1 MELQLDSISKPI
13 ENQKEDEFEKSFKEI
28 ISTLPKSNGWGVSK
42 DLCQYQGFWLHP
54 NFLRGVV
61 AAQQRFQAQPTDI
74 ILCSV
79 PKAGTT
85 WLKSLTF
92 ATISRTSFDDSTTP
106 LLSNMPHE
114 IVPFMELHH
123 AQFFTNKDRGIPLL
137 STHIPY
143 PSLPRS
149 VIDSGCKLVYICR
162 DPKDSFVSMY
172 HFIARNLTSRKVQ
185 PLGLD
190 EAFELFCEGQCF
202 YGPYWD
208 HVLGYW
214 KASLEHPDKILFLK
228 YEEMRGDTVVYV
240 KKLAEFINYPF
251 SSEEQENG
259 VPEKIVKMCSFE
271 KLSNL
276 EVNKTG
282 VYGELGT
289 GFVEN
294 KTYFRKGEV
303 GDWKNCLTPEM
314 AARLDQ
320 ITMQKLSGSG
330 LSL

>member
-1 MELQLDSISKPI
+1 MELHLDSISKQI
-13 ENQKEDEFEKSFKEI
+13 EKGKEDEFEKSFKEM
-28 ISTLPKSNGWGVSK
+28 ISTLPKGNGWGVST
-42 DLCQYQGFWLHP
+42 DLCQYQGFWIHP
-54 NFLRGVV
+54 SFLRGVV
-61 AAQQRFQAQPTDI
+61 SAQQRFQAQPTDI
-74 ILCSV
+74 ILCTV

-92 ATISRTSFDDSTTP
+92 STITRTSYDDSTTP
-106 LLSNMPHE
+106 LLSTVPHD

-123 AQFFTNKDRGIPLL
+123 DQFYTNRDRGTPLL

-143 PSLPRS
+143 SSLPRS
-149 VIDSGCKLVYICR
+149 VIDSGCKIVYICR

-172 HFIARNLTSRKVQ
+172 HFISRIVTARKAQ

-190 EAFELFCEGQCF
+190 EAFELFCEGQTF

-214 KASLEHPDKILFLK
+214 KASLEHPGKILFLK
-228 YEEMRGDTVVYV
+228 YEEMSDDTVSSV
-240 KKLAEFINYPF
+240 KKLAEFIGYPF
-251 SSEEQENG
+251 SFEEQKNG

-271 KLSNL
+271 ELSNL
-276 EVNKTG
+276 EVNKNG
-282 VYGELGT
+282 VYGKPST

-294 KTYFRKGEV
+294 KTFFRKGKV
-303 GDWKNCLTPEM
+303 GGWKDCLTPEM

-320 ITMQKLSGSG
+320 ITTQKLSGSG